1 MRSLGFVFI
10 VLTACGGSAKPT
22 TTPTNTGGTAT
33 GGDHPCVKGA
43 DHLIDLMSAEAKDAP
58 PDKIKHFKDSFVTR
72 CETDKWSTQM
82 QSCVIDAKA
91 PGDLEKCDSF
101 LTPEQK
107 DALSKESGEEG
118 GGGPPAAE
126 APRAAPSSVMPAQAP
141 PPPPAKTR
149 APTGKNKKAGDPC
162 EGGE

>member
-1 MRSLGFVFI
+1 MRSLGFVLL
-10 VLTACGGSAKPT
+10 VLAACGGSSKPA
-22 TTPTNTGGTAT
+22 PQNAAAGGGGG
-33 GGDHPCVKGA
+33 GGDHPCVRGA

-58 PDKIKHFKDSFVTR
+58 PEKIKHFKDSFVTR
-72 CETDKWSTQM
+72 CETDKWSAQM

-107 DALSKESGEEG
+107 DALSKESGEEDG
-118 GGGPPAAE
+118 AAPPPPPPPPAVAPPAAQ
-126 APRAAPSSVMPAQAP
+126 PSSVMPA
-141 PPPPAKTR
+141 KSR
-149 APTGKNKKAGDPC
+149 GPTGKKKAGDPC